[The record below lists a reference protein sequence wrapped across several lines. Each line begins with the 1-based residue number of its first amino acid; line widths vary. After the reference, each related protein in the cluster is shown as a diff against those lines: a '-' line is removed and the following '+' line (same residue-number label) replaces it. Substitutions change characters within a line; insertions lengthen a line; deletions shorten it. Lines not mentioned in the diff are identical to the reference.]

1 MDITALTQPIESTI
15 LRHYLRQ
22 YINNNNNNNNN
33 DNKLICNKIIFVKFY
48 SKYITEWRKL
58 RR

>member
-1 MDITALTQPIESTI
+1 MGPIESTI

-22 YINNNNNNNNN
+22 YNNNNNNNNN
-33 DNKLICNKIIFVKFY
+33 NNKLICNKIIFVKFY